1 MAVAPSL
8 SPRRSISLLAGC
20 CVLALTGCGG
30 ANNEKFAPQCPQP
43 SIPRDFSDLRRYR
56 GAGRDIVDS
65 VLEGRVSGVSG
76 SCTRDGPDVVV
87 TTVAVGIELAR
98 GPASNGRTAEVGY
111 FVAVSDGDRIL
122 DKQVF
127 RLRAEFP
134 PNTDRLRLTGDEV
147 QLRLP
152 VSDKKT
158 SASYRISVGFELTP
172 PELAVNR
179 ARGSAR

>member
-1 MAVAPSL
+1 MPVAPSPL
-8 SPRRSISLLAGC
+8 ASRRIAWLARCCLLA
-20 CVLALTGCGG
+20 LSGCGG
-30 ANNEKFAPQCPQP
+30 ADSDKFAPQCPQP
-43 SIPRDFSDLRRYR
+43 SIPTDFNDLRRYR

-65 VLEGRVSGVSG
+65 VIEGRITGIGG
-76 SCTRDGPDVVV
+76 SCTRDGPATVV
-87 TTVAVGIELAR
+87 TTLSVGIELAR
-98 GPASNGRTAEVGY
+98 GPASNSRNANVGY

-152 VSDKKT
+152 VSATKNA
-158 SASYRISVGFELTP
+158 ASYRISVGFDLTQ
-172 PELAVNR
+172 PELAINR
-179 ARGSAR
+179 ARASTR